1 MSVLAFEIELS
12 DMRRG
17 RYETLSFTVAQ
28 HPSESPAYLV
38 TRVLAFALEQEEGLA
53 FSKGGLG
60 EAEEPALAVTD
71 LTGRR
76 TAWIEVGLPSA
87 ERLHRASKA
96 SDRVA
101 VWPHRDPSAWL
112 RQLAG
117 ARIHRAADIAV
128 NAIDLAL
135 IEAVAGQLGRRH
147 TLSLTVSED
156 ELYLELGGRTSTG
169 SLRTLS
175 LVPPQ

>member
-1 MSVLAFEIELS
+1 MAVLAFEIELS

-28 HPSESPAYLV
+28 HPSESEAYLV

-60 EAEEPALAVTD
+60 EAEEPALSVTD

-101 VWPHRDPSAWL
+101 VWPHRDASAWF

-117 ARIHRAADIAV
+117 ARIHRAADITV
-128 NAIDLAL
+128 HSLDLAL
-135 IEAVAGQLGRRH
+135 IDAVAGVLTRRN
-147 TLSLTVSED
+147 TLALTVSED
-156 ELYLELGGRTSTG
+156 ELFLELAGRSFTG
-169 SLRTLS
+169 A
-175 LVPPQ
+175 LVERPLVE